1 MPGLSIVAL
10 GFSMVFAFIA
20 VAPTLTVCF
29 VVVRLA
35 FQGPSRPRRRQRRS

>member
-10 GFSMVFAFIA
+10 GFSMMVFAFIA

-35 FQGPSRPRRRQRRS
+35 FQGPE